1 MTAAILHK
9 LCDVDYFASAAN
21 NTCFQLAGKQ
31 NKKKRKVA
39 PWDDIPDDDSNGEGS
54 SDEDNWV
61 MHKSAD
67 AVLKKQKAGSKADTA
82 AAAKQAKRQLKAKR
96 LPTGGMSA
104 FASADDYMQDIETD
118 LAAVPAD
125 VAVTE
130 SADEQKA
137 SKPRRKQQVQRQKGR
152 K

>member
-9 LCDVDYFASAAN
+9 LCDVDYLASAAN

-31 NKKKRKVA
+31 NKKKRNVA

-61 MHKSAD
+61 MHKA
-67 AVLKKQKAGSKADTA
+67 AEKQEAASKADTA

-96 LPTGGMSA
+96 PPTGGMNA